1 MKAFFHFKKLSR
13 QILSGEYFFFFMN
26 ILRKLFDTIKTL
38 SVWASTD
45 DMLTVHVEKQHI
57 TRYNKF
63 QQLLIDEKPH
73 L

>member
-1 MKAFFHFKKLSR
+1 
-13 QILSGEYFFFFMN
+13 MN